1 MVEIVF
7 LGTGGGSP
15 DAERGNTSLLIRA
28 PEFSMLV
35 EAGPAV
41 ERQLARAGV
50 RIADVERLFV
60 SHRHGDHALGF
71 PMLVLNRRHA
81 ETPLQL
87 YAGLNT
93 IAVLEMLCRVTFPR
107 HLIGDRLNLRLHGLS
122 EQGTQ
127 EMILAPGVTLRTALV
142 AHHPGVPT
150 LAARWDFAGDV
161 SFTFVTDTKPIAA
174 TVALARD
181 SDLLIHE
188 ASFSAVLE
196 PDADPAAHN
205 HSTAQQAGDIA
216 REANC
221 PRLALVHLGP
231 EIGRHPGV
239 LIEEARAGS
248 DLQVIVPEDG
258 ERVCL
263 RP

>member
-1 MVEIVF
+1 VVEVLF

-15 DAERGNTSLLIRA
+15 DAERGNTALLIRA
-28 PEFSMLV
+28 PEFTTLV
-35 EAGPAV
+35 EAGPGV
-41 ERQLARAGV
+41 ERQLARADV
-50 RIADVERLFV
+50 RVAEVERLFV

-71 PMLVLNRRHA
+71 PMLILNRRHA

-93 IAVLEMLCRVTFPR
+93 AAVLETLCRVTFPR
-107 HLIGDRLNLRLHGLS
+107 HLIGDRLNLRVHALS

-127 EMILAPGVTLRTALV
+127 EAVLAPGVTLRTALV

-150 LAARWDFAGDV
+150 LAARWDFAGEV
-161 SFTFVTDTKPIAA
+161 SLAYVTDTRPTAGI
-174 TVALARD
+174 VALVRD
-181 SDLLIHE
+181 CDLLIHE
-188 ASFSAVLE
+188 ASFSAVLQ
-196 PDADPAAHN
+196 PGADPAAHN

-231 EIGRHPGV
+231 EIGRHPDV
-239 LIEEARAGS
+239 LVKEARAGS
-248 DLQVIVPEDG
+248 DLDVLVLGDG

-263 RP
+263 